1 MRYIVFLFF
10 FILNLPIC
18 FANEQFDDLIE
29 EIIPKSELS
38 NQQLRAL
45 RQELKV
51 QKIFLE
57 GIKAIEIQGGEFVN
71 INKASNTIHDL
82 VIKSFG
88 AKSEGLPS
96 AVTKQITETVKE
108 TIDQKSIKSV
118 LTKSKDFAFNKLK
131 NQRMMLT
138 SLGRRL
144 GMDVGLVYFLT
155 LQVDVTFP
163 TVMIAMGR
171 VEFAP
176 LLITPVSSTVTGTYA
191 AVKSA
196 VKFRQ
201 LIKNLGGLKNAMNI
215 YNLYKEVK
223 NYFNLKIFPQH
234 DLLNINVKNTN
245 YVFTVERKTL
255 FNRIMT
261 KIGLNNNLN
270 YENLSRFLREEDF
283 LTEFLEKLDQ
293 SDNPNEVK
301 MIKVLNKIEL
311 TQNENV
317 IFKLQERYGK
327 FINELDNIPD
337 FRQARQ
343 WVAKISTAKNFDQF
357 NRLILQ
363 IPDDIPPK
371 IFDRLWRNHIL
382 PSASRNIGPYFDK
395 KTFNAFRK
403 MYTSWDKDLRRIMT
417 ESNETLMSDNLKIKL
432 TEYIF
437 NSLEGVNICGGLYQ
451 NKGGTQSTFM
461 FSNI

>member
-1 MRYIVFLFF
+1 MKYLFLILYLFF
-10 FILNLPIC
+10 SFQIAQ
-18 FANEQFDDLIE
+18 ANEQLDDLID

-71 INKASNTIHDL
+71 INKASNTIQDL

-88 AKSEGLPS
+88 AKSESLPS

-108 TIDQKSIKSV
+108 SFDQKSVKNV
-118 LTKSKDFAFNKLK
+118 LQKSKDFAFNKLK
-131 NQRMMLT
+131 GQRTML
-138 SLGRRL
+138 SSIARRV

-163 TVMIAMGR
+163 TIMIAMGR

-191 AVKSA
+191 AIKSA

-201 LIKNLGGLKNAMNI
+201 LVKHMGGLKNTLNFFK
-215 YNLYKEVK
+215 LYREVK
-223 NYFNLKIFPQH
+223 SFFNLKIFPQH

-255 FNRIMT
+255 FNRILT
-261 KIGLNNNLN
+261 NVGLNNNLN
-270 YENLSRFLREEDF
+270 YENLSRYLREEDF
-283 LTEFLEKLDQ
+283 LVEFLEKLDQ

-311 TQNENV
+311 TQNEDV
-317 IFKLQERYGK
+317 ISKLKQKYGK
-327 FINELDNIPD
+327 FINELDTIPD
-337 FRQARQ
+337 YRQARR
-343 WVAKISTAKNFDQF
+343 WVSRISSTTSFDEF

-395 KTFNAFRK
+395 KTFNAFRS
-403 MYTSWDKDLRRIMT
+403 MFTNWDKDLRRIMT
-417 ESNETLMSDNLKIKL
+417 ESNETIMPQELKRKL
-432 TEYIF
+432 TDYLF
-437 NSLEGVNICGGLYQ
+437 NALEGVNICSGLYQ
-451 NKGGTQSTFM
+451 KKGGTQSTFI
-461 FSNI
+461 FNDL